1 MLSVPQTVPGLR
13 PTRAANTCPRGKS
26 VRCPTVRGSGWRVG
40 GSDCPHWEMMY
51 RCAREWMYRIRIR
64 INILRRARLG
74 LWAAA
79 LSAPP
84 PETPPCK
91 ASPRNHLPSLQLI
104 QVFWVFSERL
114 PQPQHTNGAHT
125 RPSAQVAQKNRAQ
138 EHTPH
143 SRAQDKYRLRHS
155 HPTRYPKQRKTSQ
168 EG

>member
-1 MLSVPQTVPGLR
+1 MSAPPQETPSREVSPRNPPPWPAASFVFLTYSRPSKKQMASAPPWHLQTTLR
-13 PTRAANTCPRGKS
+13 PLP
-26 VRCPTVRGSGWRVG
+26 
-40 GSDCPHWEMMY
+40 
-51 RCAREWMYRIRIR
+51 RIRIR
-64 INILRRARLG
+64 IRIYILHRARLG

-125 RPSAQVAQKNRAQ
+125 RPSAQDAQKNRAQ